1 MLVDSLTVTRMR
13 CKEAPDEDVT
23 VSREKFFQLSCFI
36 DQGRNNTHTGV
47 PLSCVSPGCFR
58 AWVLSLGYFGL
69 FCKLVVPL
77 LYNLVFFLF
86 LALVEPSWLT
96 GR

>member
-36 DQGRNNTHTGV
+36 DQGRNNTHTQ
-47 PLSCVSPGCFR
+47 VSPCPVSALAALGHGSFH
-58 AWVLSLGYFGL
+58 WVT
-69 FCKLVVPL
+69 
-77 LYNLVFFLF
+77 LVFS
-86 LALVEPSWLT
+86 VSWLSHCCIIWAYFCSLPW
-96 GR
+96 